1 MTWQIIKDGTFVFP
15 IFMADTADHLTG
27 ATGKT
32 VTVQLSKNGG
42 AFGAAS
48 GSIAEVSGGWYKL
61 TANATDL
68 NTEGALVIEA
78 SATGC
83 DKWRDLAHVYT
94 VQNVNVKQVNG
105 SAVTG
110 VNDFKADV
118 SALALQATLTSVK
131 TATDKLTFNAA
142 NVILADVREVNDS
155 AVTGV
160 NDFKADVSALALQAT
175 LTSVKTATD
184 KLTFNA
190 ANVILADVRE
200 VNDSAVTGVNDFKAN
215 VSGLSTFDPSTT
227 GVKLTAAGLNDV
239 TATVPSAKPF
249 NFPQM
254 LVMLYQRVYGPTELD
269 AGAGTITVYG
279 DDGTTG
285 IVYQDVDDTGT
296 VQTQSLAQNVP

>member
-42 AFGAAS
+42 AFAAAS
-48 GSIAEVSGGWYKL
+48 GSITELTGGWYKL
-61 TANATDL
+61 SGNSTDL

-94 VQNVNVKQVNG
+94 VQNVNIKQVNG
-105 SAVTG
+105 SAVSG
-110 VNDFKADV
+110 VADFKADV
-118 SALALQATLTSVK
+118 SSLALQSTLTAVK

-142 NVILADVREVNDS
+142 NVILADVREVNDT
-155 AVTGV
+155 AVSGV
-160 NDFKADVSALALQAT
+160 ADFKADVS
-175 LTSVKTATD
+175 
-184 KLTFNA
+184 
-190 ANVILADVRE
+190 
-200 VNDSAVTGVNDFKAN
+200 
-215 VSGLSTFDPSTT
+215 GLSTFNPSTT

-239 TATVPSAKPF
+239 TSTIPTGKPF

-254 LVMLYQRVYGPTELD
+254 IVMLYQRVYGPTNLD
-269 AGAGTITVYG
+269 AAAGTITVYD
-279 DDGTTG
+279 DDGITG
-285 IVYQDVDDTGT
+285 IVYQDVEDTGT